1 MQHAELAEILMRRS
15 FRERRPPEEPFL
27 LASGKTSWH
36 YFEGQRT
43 TSFAPALPLIA
54 RALWPL
60 LDPSVVAIGGPT
72 RGADPVADAVAF
84 YSVTEGGRPVNTF
97 SVRKEPKDH
106 GMGRWVEG
114 SAAPGDRVA
123 VVEDAVTTG
132 GSLIRALERCREAG
146 LAIAQVLFLVD
157 REEGGLQKI
166 QAAVGDD
173 VPVAAVFRYGELQEF
188 WRGRPD
194 AR

>member
-1 MQHAELAEILMRRS
+1 MQYPELAAILMRRS
-15 FRERRPPEEPFL
+15 YRERRPPEEPFR

-36 YFEGQRT
+36 YFECQRT
-43 TSFAPALPLIA
+43 TSYAPAMPLIA

-60 LDPSVVAIGGPT
+60 LDPSVVAVGGPT

-84 YSVTEGGRPVNTF
+84 YSATEGGRPVNTF

-106 GMGRWVEG
+106 GTGRWVEG
-114 SAAPGDRVA
+114 SAQAGDRVA
-123 VVEDAVTTG
+123 VVEDTVTTG
-132 GSLIRALERCREAG
+132 GSLLRAVERCREAG

-157 REEGGLQKI
+157 REEGGLQNV
-166 QAAVGDD
+166 QAAVGPG
-173 VPVAAVFRYGELQEF
+173 VPVAAVYRYGELQEY
-188 WRGRPD
+188 RRALDD